1 MWLDIVLLVLIVV
14 CAFVGLFKGFFDSIL
29 SLFGNVVSL
38 IIAYFLAK
46 YVASFLNAT
55 FGVNTYI
62 AKLLEKW
69 GVNEGGLIGFSRDRL
84 ANIITLVLS
93 IIIVWILLRLVIML
107 LSRIFSSVTD
117 NSSTISGM
125 NRLFGFLFGAIK
137 GFVFVIVGFG
147 LLSIIATFLP
157 ENNAQ
162 SLNSFLKKNPVT
174 YAVYVPVANWTQE
187 NLKDKID
194 KALDQ
199 LNKDADS
206 ADTST
211 VETQTTT
218 SNSTVLPIYQV
229 VTTSPIM
236 TEIHPSYLG

>member
-1 MWLDIVLLVLIVV
+1 
-14 CAFVGLFKGFFDSIL
+14 
-29 SLFGNVVSL
+29 
-38 IIAYFLAK
+38 
-46 YVASFLNAT
+46 
-55 FGVNTYI
+55 
-62 AKLLEKW
+62 
-69 GVNEGGLIGFSRDRL
+69 
-84 ANIITLVLS
+84 
-93 IIIVWILLRLVIML
+93 ML